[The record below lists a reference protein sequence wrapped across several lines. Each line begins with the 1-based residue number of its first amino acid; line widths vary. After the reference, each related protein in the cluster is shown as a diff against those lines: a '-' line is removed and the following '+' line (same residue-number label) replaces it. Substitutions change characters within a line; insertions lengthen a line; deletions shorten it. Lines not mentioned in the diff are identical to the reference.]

1 MARTFIAFD
10 PRSGKRE
17 VIVEV
22 RPDLLDGATEDDLAR
37 FQRRLYDRH
46 VHMGLLITP
55 ATAYFL
61 RDTFASL
68 EFSKASYEVQP
79 LATATLFSRI
89 RVGAVATDEGLYA
102 QVKLWL
108 DAVAGSWST
117 FVPDEAL
124 PMMLPEM
131 VGGLA
136 DSHVEEWDDVLD
148 AEE

>member
-1 MARTFIAFD
+1 MFIAFD

-22 RPDLLDGATEDDLAR
+22 RLDLLDGATEDDLTR

-68 EFSKASYEVQP
+68 EFSKASYEVQS

-89 RVGAVATDEGLYA
+89 RAGMIATDEELYA

-108 DAVAGSWST
+108 DAVAGSWWT

>member
-1 MARTFIAFD
+1 MARTFIASD

-22 RPDLLDGATEDDLAR
+22 RPDLLDVQPEEDLAR
-37 FQRRLYDRH
+37 LERRLYDRH
-46 VHMGLLITP
+46 VHAGLLITP
-55 ATAYFL
+55 GTAYFI

-68 EFSKASYEVQP
+68 EFSPQSYEVQELP
-79 LATATLFSRI
+79 TATLLSRI
-89 RVGAVATDEGLYA
+89 NPGAVAADEGLYA

-136 DSHVEEWDDVLD
+136 QAHVEELDDVLD
-148 AEE
+148 AED

>member
-22 RPDLLDGATEDDLAR
+22 RPDLVDVEPREDLTR
-37 FQRRLYDRH
+37 LQRRLYDRH
-46 VHMGLLITP
+46 VHTGLLVTP
-55 ATAYFL
+55 VTAYFI
-61 RDTFASL
+61 RDTLASL
-68 EFSKASYEVQP
+68 DFSPTSYEVQMLP
-79 LATATLFSRI
+79 TATLFSRI
-89 RVGAVATDEGLYA
+89 NAGTVATDEELYA

-124 PMMLPEM
+124 PMMLPGM

-136 DSHVEEWDDVLD
+136 QAHVEEWDDVLD
-148 AEE
+148 AED

>member
-22 RPDLLDGATEDDLAR
+22 RPDLDRATPDDLKH

-46 VHMGLLITP
+46 VHAGLLITP
-55 ATAYFL
+55 ATAYFV
-61 RDTFASL
+61 RDTLASL
-68 EFSKASYEVQP
+68 EFSPKSYEVQP
-79 LATATLFSRI
+79 LATETLFSRI
-89 RVGAVATDEGLYA
+89 RVGTVATDEGLYA

-131 VGGLA
+131 IGGLA
-136 DSHVEEWDDVLD
+136 DSRVEEWDDVLD

>member
-1 MARTFIAFD
+1 MARTFIASD

-22 RPDLLDGATEDDLAR
+22 RPDLLDVQPGEDLAR
-37 FQRRLYDRH
+37 LERRLYDRH
-46 VHMGLLITP
+46 VHAGLLITP
-55 ATAYFL
+55 ATAYFI

-68 EFSKASYEVQP
+68 EFSPQSYEVQELP
-79 LATATLFSRI
+79 TATLLSRI
-89 RVGAVATDEGLYA
+89 NPGAVAADEGLYA

-136 DSHVEEWDDVLD
+136 QAHVEELDDVLD
-148 AEE
+148 AED

>member
-22 RPDLLDGATEDDLAR
+22 RPDLQDDAPPNDLER

-46 VHMGLLITP
+46 VHAGLLITP
-55 ATAYFL
+55 GTAYFV
-61 RDTFASL
+61 RDTLASL
-68 EFSKASYEVQP
+68 EFSPQSYEVQP

-136 DSHVEEWDDVLD
+136 ESRVEEWDDVLD

>member
-1 MARTFIAFD
+1 MACTYIAFD

-22 RPDLLDGATEDDLAR
+22 RPDLGDEATRDDLTL
-37 FQRRLYDRH
+37 FERRLYDRH
-46 VHMGLLITP
+46 VHSGLLITP
-55 ATAYFL
+55 LTAYFV
-61 RDTFASL
+61 RDTLARL
-68 EFSKASYEVQP
+68 EFDPGSYEVQE
-79 LATATLFSRI
+79 LATATLFSRMG
-89 RVGAVATDEGLYA
+89 VGGVAADDGLYA

-108 DAVAGSWST
+108 DAVAGSWSS

-136 DSHVEEWDDVLD
+136 QAGVEEWDDVLD